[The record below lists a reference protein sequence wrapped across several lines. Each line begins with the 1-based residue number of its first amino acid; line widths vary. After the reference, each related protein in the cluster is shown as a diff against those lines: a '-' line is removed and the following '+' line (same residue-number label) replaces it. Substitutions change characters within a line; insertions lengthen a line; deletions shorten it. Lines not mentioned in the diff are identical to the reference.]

1 MIYILRNKQITE
13 NLIANLNKIT
23 YGDGRFVYQVDI
35 KQYKAKRSTQQN
47 RLYRLWLNII
57 AKYVFKQN
65 GELLSDDDMHDWFR
79 EKLLETK
86 IIEFRGEIVKAR
98 KSTTKLTVSG
108 FTEYL
113 ELIDI
118 YCADNLGLVL
128 PHPDDLYWASMGL
141 KQER

>member
-1 MIYILRNKQITE
+1 MIFILRNKTITD
-13 NLIANLNKIT
+13 NLIEQLNKIA
-23 YGDGRFVYQVDI
+23 YGDGRFIYQVDI
-35 KQYKAKRSTQQN
+35 KEYKAKRSLQQN
-47 RLYRLWLNII
+47 KLYRLWLNII
-57 AKYVFKQN
+57 VKHVFEQKGQFF
-65 GELLSDDDMHDWFR
+65 SDDDMHDWFR

-98 KSTTKLTVSG
+98 KSTTKLTVAG

-128 PHPDDLYWASMGL
+128 PHPDDLYWSSMGL